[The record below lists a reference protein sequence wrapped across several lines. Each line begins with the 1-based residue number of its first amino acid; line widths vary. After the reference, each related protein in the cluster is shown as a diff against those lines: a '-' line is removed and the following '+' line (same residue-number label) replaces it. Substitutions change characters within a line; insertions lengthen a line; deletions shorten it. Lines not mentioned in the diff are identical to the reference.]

1 MKNRISASIPAA
13 LWTLLLVGCG
23 GQPGDASRMVEWAG
37 TVADSAGVTLVAN
50 PDEGIWGEDDR
61 WTVTEEIRI
70 GTTGGDPEY
79 QFSQISGI
87 AGLED
92 GRIAIFD
99 QQGQHF
105 RIFGPD
111 GTHLRT
117 VGRPGSGPGEFAVGG
132 GPLLVIPGDTIIVP
146 DVTNQR
152 VNRYDSQGT
161 PIDSYPLDFS
171 TGLPMAWAVR
181 DDGLIANQLRPL
193 NLPGTEEA
201 DPNDRIVIRTSDGT
215 VVDTVLVLGSGGSF
229 QITAQGVPQR
239 TVFAAE
245 PLWTLSGDRVVYGVT
260 NDYRVFQY
268 GPDGVLRLVFM
279 KPFENRLVSEGDQ
292 QMLRDAI
299 DGFLEEFGLSPQ
311 QREASQQALGFAE
324 TYPAFGLVRGGPEGT
339 IWVQHIRTPDQMTEE
354 ELESFNL
361 QLGFGST
368 VWDVFD
374 AEGRFLG
381 PLDMPAGF
389 QPLSFEGDRILGIW
403 RDELDV
409 QFGMVLRIDRP

>member
-1 MKNRISASIPAA
+1 MKNRMSISISAITAWMA
-13 LWTLLLVGCG
+13 LLVGCAG
-23 GQPGDASRMVEWAG
+23 EPGDAASREWAG
-37 TVADSAGVTLVAN
+37 TVTDSAGVSLVAN
-50 PDEGIWGEDDR
+50 PDEGIWREDDR
-61 WTVTEEIRI
+61 WTVAEDLRI
-70 GTTGGDPEY
+70 GTLAGDPDY
-79 QFSQISGI
+79 LFSQISGI

-92 GRIAIFD
+92 GRIAVFD

-111 GTHLRT
+111 GTHLTT
-117 VGRPGSGPGEFAVGG
+117 VGRPGSGPGEFALGG

-152 VNRYDSQGT
+152 VNRYDAQGT

-171 TGLPMAWAVR
+171 TGLPLAWAVR

-193 NLPGTEEA
+193 NLPGTEEV

-215 VVDTVLVLGSGGSF
+215 IVDTVLVLESGGSI
-229 QITAQGVPQR
+229 QITAQGGQR
-239 TVFAAE
+239 TIFAPE

-268 GPDGVLRLVFM
+268 GPDGALQRVFTKPFVDRLVT
-279 KPFENRLVSEGDQ
+279 EGDQ

-299 DGFLEEFGLSPQ
+299 DGFLEELGLSPP
-311 QREASQQALGFAE
+311 QREASQQAIGFAE
-324 TYPAFGLVRGGPEGT
+324 TYPAFGLVRGGPDGT
-339 IWVQHIRTPDQMTEE
+339 TWVQHIRTPDQMTEE

-361 QLGFGST
+361 QLGFGSN

-381 PLDMPAGF
+381 PLEMPFGF
-389 QPLSFEGDRILGIW
+389 QPVSFEGDRILGIW
-403 RDELDV
+403 RDEMDV
-409 QFGMVLRIDRP
+409 QFGMVLRIERP